1 MAISVHELCDVPGDR
16 LALSTLFRLH
26 TAECARGV
34 DETDHRTVE
43 LFCLVCQAECLA
55 VALRMGHR
63 KIGRLVFPEI
73 SALHLCQNGDRN
85 AVQSA
90 DAADDG
96 AVVAE
101 VPVAVHLIEIG
112 KDPWDIV
119 PDCGTVFVPDQELAF
134 PRRPALLLFFHCH
147 APPASCSRS

>member
-1 MAISVHELCDVPGDR
+1 M
-16 LALSTLFRLH
+16 
-26 TAECARGV
+26 
-34 DETDHRTVE
+34 E

-119 PDCGTVFVPDQELAF
+119 PDCGTVFAPGSGAGVPTPSGAAAVLPLSRTSCFLFPVIAVEFQQMRQRTAHTAAF
-134 PRRPALLLFFHCH
+134 HDHVHEPFFL
-147 APPASCSRS
+147 